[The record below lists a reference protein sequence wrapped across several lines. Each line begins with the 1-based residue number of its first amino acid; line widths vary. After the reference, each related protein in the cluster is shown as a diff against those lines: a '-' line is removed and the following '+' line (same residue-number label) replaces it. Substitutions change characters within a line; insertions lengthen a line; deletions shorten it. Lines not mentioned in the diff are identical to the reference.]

1 VVLTLSSRLS
11 VSFRNHQVKNATWF
25 CLLALLVLFSGLV
38 FLFKRISKL
47 ERLRLDAADVRVKLL
62 NETMQG
68 IKVIKLMGMLTPHCI
83 RVKSCRSLVLLRG
96 IKTSLLF
103 KLISIPYSLVCS
115 VGGTDPADGRQ
126 GAREGAG
133 VCAKPR
139 HNQGLYDSHRP
150 GVICH

>member
-1 VVLTLSSRLS
+1 MARSLSPEAARHPQSRIPAYQLDVGDLPVVLTLSSRLS

-68 IKVIKLMGMLTPHCI
+68 IKVIKLMGMLTPI
-83 RVKSCRSLVLLRG
+83 VFV
-96 IKTSLLF
+96 
-103 KLISIPYSLVCS
+103 
-115 VGGTDPADGRQ
+115 
-126 GAREGAG
+126 
-133 VCAKPR
+133 
-139 HNQGLYDSHRP
+139 
-150 GVICH
+150 